1 MENEN
6 IETIQVSNSSMISTI
21 DYDNDSKEMT
31 VTFKNGN
38 QYKYFD
44 VPREEFEALRQSES
58 IGSYFNKIKSKYQFE
73 KI

>member
-1 MENEN
+1 M
-6 IETIQVSNSSMISTI
+6 ETIQVSNSSMISTI
-21 DYDNDSKEMT
+21 DYDSENQELT

>member
-1 MENEN
+1 M
-6 IETIQVSNSSMISTI
+6 ETIQVSNSSMISTI

-58 IGSYFNKIKSKYQFE
+58 IGTAFNKIKNKYRFE
-73 KI
+73 KL

>member
-6 IETIQVSNSSMISTI
+6 METIQVSNSSMISTI

-58 IGSYFNKIKSKYQFE
+58 IGSYFNKIKSKKKKK

>member
-1 MENEN
+1 M
-6 IETIQVSNSSMISTI
+6 ETIQVSNSSMISTI